1 MDICFEGVG
10 QVAATFRVGD
20 DEDVKAGMAVTLKG
34 SGTVGLGDGGDAL
47 CGVLLGSVR
56 GGAVAVQIGGVA
68 KVGYSD
74 TAPAVGWQEL
84 VCDGKGGVR
93 PATGTGGMKYLVLAV
108 DEGEKTAVI
117 KL

>member
-10 QVAATFRVGD
+10 QVAATFQV
-20 DEDVKAGMAVTLKG
+20 EDGKDVQAGMAVTMTG
-34 SGTVGLGDGGDAL
+34 NGTVGLGDGDDAV

-56 GGAVAVQIGGVA
+56 AGAAAVQIGGVA
-68 KVGYSD
+68 QVGYSE

-84 VCDGKGGVR
+84 VCDGTGKVKT
-93 PATGTGGMKYLVLAV
+93 AGTGGAKCLVLAV
-108 DEGEKTAVI
+108 DEDGKSVVV